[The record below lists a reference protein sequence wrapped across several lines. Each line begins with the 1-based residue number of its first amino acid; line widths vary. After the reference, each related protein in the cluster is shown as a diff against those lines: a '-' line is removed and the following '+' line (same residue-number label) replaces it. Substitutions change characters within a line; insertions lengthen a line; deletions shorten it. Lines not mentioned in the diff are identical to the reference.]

1 MRDLLKFIQKYQFFF
16 LFTWLMIIALSLTIA
31 RQQYQQSFFLSSSNQ
46 LIAKIYSHYSSIT
59 SYFSLQEVNR
69 QLMNDYAG
77 LLEQQLESFIIT
89 DTHVYEAN
97 DTMIERRFKYIT
109 ADVIN
114 NSVIRRNNY
123 ITLNKGAVHGV
134 EPDMGIIA
142 PNGVAGI
149 IVNVSR
155 NFSVAMS
162 LLHSDVLISAKIKKN
177 NQLGSL
183 HWEGIDHRKAFL
195 TYLPPHL
202 ELNVGDS
209 IVTSGF
215 STVFPEN
222 IFIGTIQGWEVRRGD
237 TFFTAEIE
245 LALDFNKLR
254 HVIIVKNLMKEE
266 QEELELSVMPD

>member
-1 MRDLLKFIQKYQFFF
+1 MRDLIKFIQKYQFFF
-16 LFTWLMIIALSLTIA
+16 LFLWLMIIALSLTIA

-46 LIAKIYSHYSSIT
+46 VIAKIYSHYSNISA
-59 SYFSLQEVNR
+59 YFSLQEVNKH
-69 QLMNDYAG
+69 LMSEYAR
-77 LLEQQLESFIIT
+77 LLDKQAESFIIT
-89 DTHVYEAN
+89 DKQVYEAK
-97 DTMIERRFKYIT
+97 DTIIQRRYSYLA

-123 ITLNKGAVHGV
+123 ITLNKGAANGV
-134 EPDMGIIA
+134 EPDMGIIT

-149 IVNVSR
+149 IVNVSA

-162 LLHSDVLISAKIKKN
+162 LLHSDMLVSAKIKKN
-177 NQLGSL
+177 DQLGSL
-183 HWEGIDHRKAFL
+183 YWEGINHRKAFL

-222 IFIGTIQGWEVRRGD
+222 VFIGTIRRWEIRRGD
-237 TFFTAEIE
+237 TFFTAEVQ

-254 HVIIVKNLMKEE
+254 KVFIVKNLMKEE
-266 QEELELSVMPD
+266 QKELELSVMPD

>member
-1 MRDLLKFIQKYQFFF
+1 MRNLLKFIQKNSFFF
-16 LFTWLMIIALSLTIA
+16 LFIVLMTIALSLTII
-31 RQQYQQSFFLSSSNQ
+31 RQQYQQSLFISSSNRF
-46 LIAKIYSHYSSIT
+46 IATIYNHYNNIN
-59 SYFSLQEVNR
+59 SYFLLKEVNK
-69 QLMNDYAG
+69 QLMQDYAD
-77 LLEQQLESFIIT
+77 LLDEQAGSFIIT
-89 DTHVYEAN
+89 NKHVHEVRDTL
-97 DTMIERRFKYIT
+97 IRRRYSYMA

-134 EPDMGIIA
+134 KPDMGIIT

-149 IVNVSR
+149 IISVSQ

-162 LLHSDVLISAKIKKN
+162 LLHSDMLVSAKIKKN

-183 HWEGIDHRKAFL
+183 RWEGIDYRKAFL

-202 ELNVGDS
+202 ELNEGDS

-222 IFIGTIQGWEVRRGD
+222 VFIGTISDWEIRRGD
-237 TFFTAEIE
+237 TFFTAEVE
-245 LALDFNKLR
+245 LAMDFNRLW
-254 HVIIVKNLMKEE
+254 HVFIVKNLMKEE
-266 QEELELSVMPD
+266 QKELELSVMPE